1 MRQGPAASRGILR
14 RTAALE
20 QSLEGERRRRS
31 AFREE
36 LEDKEGATQEAV
48 EGALRRF
55 LRREEK
61 EEKRGLKGIER
72 GAGSRQGR
80 DQATGEGSSE
90 GKGQLQWVQQRGRS
104 EEELSRVEVREER
117 IRYES
122 PRKGEGKEATEHL
135 LREGEISGLNKVSEK
150 QLLRV
155 GAREEPTSYETL
167 KRLHFKQA
175 REPLPREGERGELA
189 IPDRSKVGAQT
200 EEERMRKTSF
210 STRTPRTGEAA
221 RRKLVKA
228 RTSITSDNAVR
239 VTGSEAKGEAFS
251 RS

>member
-55 LRREEK
+55 LRR
-61 EEKRGLKGIER
+61 
-72 GAGSRQGR
+72 AGSRQGR

-104 EEELSRVEVREER
+104 EEELSRVEVREGR

-135 LREGEISGLNKVSEK
+135 LREGEIIGLNKVSEE

-175 REPLPREGERGELA
+175 REPLPREGERRA
-189 IPDRSKVGAQT
+189 SY
-200 EEERMRKTSF
+200 
-210 STRTPRTGEAA
+210 
-221 RRKLVKA
+221 
-228 RTSITSDNAVR
+228 
-239 VTGSEAKGEAFS
+239 S
-251 RS
+251 RSVKGRSADRRGENEENFLLDKDPEDW